1 MKIRV
6 RRAVREDAGTIAS
19 FNAVMAVETEGITI
33 PDEVAHPG
41 AEAVFDDPSLGF
53 YLVAESDGA
62 IVGSLMITYE
72 WSDWS
77 NALYWWIQSVYVSSE
92 HRRRGVYR
100 ALHNGVLELARDAGN
115 VRAIKLYVFE
125 DNERAKSTYGSMGM
139 ERAHHA
145 IYEMA
150 VRPGE
155 SARG

>member
-125 DNERAKSTYGSMGM
+125 DNERAKSTYESMGM

>member
-1 MKIRV
+1 MKILV

-33 PDEVAHPG
+33 PEEIAKPG
-41 AEAVFDDPSLGF
+41 AAAVFDDPSLGF

-77 NALYWWIQSVYVSSE
+77 NALYWWIQSVYVSRE

-100 ALHNGVLELARDAGN
+100 ALHDGVLELAREAGN

-125 DNERAKSTYGSMGM
+125 DNERAKATYEAVGM

>member
-53 YLVAESDGA
+53 YLVAETDGA

-100 ALHNGVLELARDAGN
+100 ALHNGVLELAREAGN

-125 DNERAKSTYGSMGM
+125 DNERAKSTYESMGM

>member
-41 AEAVFDDPSLGF
+41 AEAVFDDSSLGF
-53 YLVAESDGA
+53 YLVAESGGA

-100 ALHNGVLELARDAGN
+100 ALHNGVLELAREAGN

-125 DNERAKSTYGSMGM
+125 DNERAKSTYESMGM

>member
-6 RRAVREDAGTIAS
+6 RRAVRGDAGTIAS

-33 PDEVAHPG
+33 PDEVAHAG
-41 AEAVFDDPSLGF
+41 AAAVFDDPSLGF

-100 ALHNGVLELARDAGN
+100 ALHNGVLELAREAGN

-125 DNERAKSTYGSMGM
+125 DNERAKATYESMGM

-145 IYEMA
+145 IYEVA

>member
-1 MKIRV
+1 MNIRV
-6 RRAVREDAGTIAS
+6 RRAIREDAGTIAS
-19 FNAVMAVETEGITI
+19 FNAVMAVETEAITI
-33 PDEVAHPG
+33 PDEVVRPG

-53 YLVAESDGA
+53 YLVAESDDA

-77 NALYWWIQSVYVSSE
+77 NALYWWIQSVYVARE

-100 ALHNGVLELARDAGN
+100 TLHNGVLELAREAGN
-115 VRAIKLYVFE
+115 VRAVRLYVFE
-125 DNERAKSTYGSMGM
+125 DNERAKATYESMGM

-145 IYEMA
+145 IYEMP